1 MLITC
6 EKACEHFFIIDIF
19 TLDTI
24 PNRIKQIA
32 LFHIN
37 LYLIC
42 FASDKNF
49 HLYIIINHIKTRYFK
64 L

>member
-37 LYLIC
+37 LYHYIT
-42 FASDKNF
+42 K
-49 HLYIIINHIKTRYFK
+49 HLLKK
-64 L
+64 